1 MYPIKK
7 SSENLK
13 QEKIVKTARERK
25 EKKKYISLSEAVARL
40 TPNYEPETM
49 ETR

>member
-7 SSENLK
+7 SSKNLK

-25 EKKKYISLSEAVARL
+25 EKKK
-40 TPNYEPETM
+40 THFPQ
-49 ETR
+49 